1 MDRLQ
6 TIHVI
11 EVTGSGEVNDKLPS
25 GAPTQETG
33 HKQMTRVKVH
43 LIVSNHL
50 NMSYCL
56 HVLLQ

>member
-11 EVTGSGEVNDKLPS
+11 EVTGSGEVNDKLSS

-33 HKQMTRVKVH
+33 HKQITRVNLH
-43 LIVSNHL
+43 LIVNHHL
-50 NMSYCL
+50 NMSY
-56 HVLLQ
+56 